1 MLSHHPR
8 LPKKQSQSR
17 SSFLSELPAIEPIL
31 EELEKDKNTS
41 DLVKLVLRAL
51 VRFMQ
56 DAADSQT
63 LMGNELQKF
72 AKIQKK
78 KVLKRKPSPKGSAS
92 ESYYHSS
99 VGSNPHPLSPR
110 LDQPNAREDD
120 LSRPQSTGQWK
131 SFIKKQIVSILSS
144 QFPNLTAQP
153 PQKTPNLQQRP
164 VTKHRADHQKP
175 QTPNLIS
182 APSPSE
188 GLPSNPSSPV
198 FGTVNNRAE
207 TMEGMSWSA
216 LPFIPGGGGGLG
228 VSVTRERR
236 GETRDYREGGGK
248 RRDERDGWESRVRE
262 VEAGVQR
269 LREELGREVQGVKEG
284 VEARDRLIEEVRQR
298 VQAVEIEGDREKVW
312 GKFFLEVVDRLETAE
327 QKLKRLQIEMP
338 ELNLDDKT
346 KKLLRILGRVEESKL
361 VSLLSSKFF

>member
-63 LMGNELQKF
+63 QMGNELQKF

-78 KVLKRKPSPKGSAS
+78 KVPNRKPSPKGSAS
-92 ESYYHSS
+92 ESYHHSFA
-99 VGSNPHPLSPR
+99 GSNPHPLSPR

-131 SFIKKQIVSILSS
+131 TFIKKQIVSILSS
-144 QFPNLTAQP
+144 QFLNLTTQP
-153 PQKTPNLQQRP
+153 PQKIPNPQQRL
-164 VTKHRADHQKP
+164 VTKHRSDHQKP

-182 APSPSE
+182 APSPSN

-198 FGTVNNRAE
+198 FGTTKNPAE

-216 LPFIPGGGGGLG
+216 LPFIPGGGGLG
-228 VSVTRERR
+228 VTVTRERR
-236 GETRDYREGGGK
+236 GETRDYRESGGK
-248 RRDERDGWESRVRE
+248 RKEESKLEERVEE

-269 LREELGREVQGVKEG
+269 LREELGREAQGVKEG
-284 VEARDRLIEEVRQR
+284 TEARDRLIEEVRQR

-312 GKFFLEVVDRLETAE
+312 GKFFLEVVNRLEAAE
-327 QKLKRLQIEMP
+327 EKLKRLQVEMP

-346 KKLLRILGRVEESKL
+346 KKLLRTLGRVEESKL
-361 VSLLSSKFF
+361 VSLLSSKFS